1 MNFLNKFCNVLEFI
15 FVNLFHTGSA
25 IPNYIMTS
33 STNVEK
39 GSENSPKNIL
49 IPSLVSQNFVQTP
62 GATSS
67 IFLTSDSTSI
77 QGMYKI

>member
-33 STNVEK
+33 PTNVEK
-39 GSENSPKNIL
+39 GKPYYLAQL
-49 IPSLVSQNFVQTP
+49 ITNLHQNCPTTSQN
-62 GATSS
+62 
-67 IFLTSDSTSI
+67 LN
-77 QGMYKI
+77 YR